1 MISLDYLREMTSD
14 KWIVLSTIANGVNLV
29 KVHPN
34 KFGNLESS
42 VMKGQ
47 HNGTLKKKEHIFFLM
62 WKEGSKLLI
71 TATYLYFNIYITCSF
86 FF

>member
-29 KVHPN
+29 NFHTN

-42 VMKGQ
+42 VMTRQ

-62 WKEGSKLLI
+62 RKEGSKLLI
-71 TATYLYFNIYITCSF
+71 ATNYLYHNTHYM
-86 FF
+86 

>member
-47 HNGTLKKKEHIFFLM
+47 HNGTLKKKRTHFLLDVERRIQTSYHRHLPLPQHIHYM
-62 WKEGSKLLI
+62 
-71 TATYLYFNIYITCSF
+71 
-86 FF
+86 